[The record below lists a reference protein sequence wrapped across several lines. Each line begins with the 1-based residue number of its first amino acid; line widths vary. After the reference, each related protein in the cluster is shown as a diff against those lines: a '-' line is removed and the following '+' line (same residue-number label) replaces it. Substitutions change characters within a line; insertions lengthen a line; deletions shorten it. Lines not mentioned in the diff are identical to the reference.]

1 MAGSTY
7 LVGVTSGEV
16 ASRGRGYIESFHE
29 GFQPFAAYRASAL
42 PRAAGLAGVGFADGR
57 FGFATLTRGRDAF
70 PDVRGGGVT
79 CMIGCAARAGAV
91 AARSA
96 CVGARR
102 QMRAP
107 SIPIQMKPVEGA
119 GVVPPLCPFFILF

>member
-1 MAGSTY
+1 MG
-7 LVGVTSGEV
+7 
-16 ASRGRGYIESFHE
+16 
-29 GFQPFAAYRASAL
+29 FAA
-42 PRAAGLAGVGFADGR
+42 GR

-96 CVGARR
+96 CVGAMR
-102 QMRAP
+102 QTRA

-119 GVVPPLCPFFILF
+119 VLVFSRGSRGGYPLAALGSEVWFLLLFILFVAEAEATL

>member
-1 MAGSTY
+1 MG
-7 LVGVTSGEV
+7 
-16 ASRGRGYIESFHE
+16 
-29 GFQPFAAYRASAL
+29 FAA
-42 PRAAGLAGVGFADGR
+42 GR

-79 CMIGCAARAGAV
+79 CMIGCAARAGV

-96 CVGARR
+96 CVGATRR
-102 QMRAP
+102 TRA

-119 GVVPPLCPFFILF
+119 IAVPDILYELSLRCYENKRKADMAYHFSFDKRVPFESVL

>member
-1 MAGSTY
+1 
-7 LVGVTSGEV
+7 
-16 ASRGRGYIESFHE
+16 
-29 GFQPFAAYRASAL
+29 
-42 PRAAGLAGVGFADGR
+42 VGFAAGR

-79 CMIGCAARAGAV
+79 CMIGCAARAGV

-96 CVGARR
+96 CVGVTR

-119 GVVPPLCPFFILF
+119 GVVPALFILFELSLRCYEQTQGGHSFLGLYLVLAAAKEATL